1 MCNGW
6 VIKWWAIKQYIEKL
20 LTWLQPSSTRIRLIL
35 LSDLPYETTSV
46 FQYFR
51 ETVSEV
57 MRKFSSTDVSEK
69 PSMNLWKKFCRP
81 IYLRNTPGFMR
92 KILST
97 YLSIKLPLCLCDK
110 FYRFWETISVF
121 TWKILYSNSSAKI
134 SINY

>member
-6 VIKWWAIKQYIEKL
+6 AIKWWAIKQYIEKL

-57 MRKFSSTDVSEK
+57 MRKFSSIDVSEK